1 MIMFPRIFASIFSP
15 YGHYAL
21 AHLTDESARGVWSL
35 TSCEL
40 LSVAIAFI
48 TTETD
53 AAATTAAAA
62 YHVLR
67 EIRHV
72 DSRARSHN
80 AIPRDPPNSNP
91 GVQRRWCYH
100 ICSDGS
106 SKRGSRVLGAVRQK
120 CPDNLVLHEDG
131 DRVTRDAAA
140 V

>member
-1 MIMFPRIFASIFSP
+1 LLQFSSP

-62 YHVLR
+62 YHVL
-67 EIRHV
+67 EKF
-72 DSRARSHN
+72 DMSLSRPLS
-80 AIPRDPPNSNP
+80 
-91 GVQRRWCYH
+91 QRNT
-100 ICSDGS
+100 
-106 SKRGSRVLGAVRQK
+106 KRPSQL
-120 CPDNLVLHEDG
+120 
-131 DRVTRDAAA
+131 
-140 V
+140 